1 MTTSPTASMLAAG
14 LEDGEGQRHE
24 HDAIADERQDL
35 AREEQPE
42 LGLGA
47 QHLRDERA
55 NPPHRRR
62 AYGTARRSNGGAPAC
77 DRRSMVGTRGR
88 AYLPAVLNL
97 AIETQ
102 AYQALL
108 EGHRADPDNEDLY
121 TDLQKARAAM
131 EIAWLQLAVA
141 VGE

>member
-1 MTTSPTASMLAAG
+1 
-14 LEDGEGQRHE
+14 
-24 HDAIADERQDL
+24 
-35 AREEQPE
+35 
-42 LGLGA
+42 
-47 QHLRDERA
+47 
-55 NPPHRRR
+55 
-62 AYGTARRSNGGAPAC
+62 
-77 DRRSMVGTRGR
+77 MVGTRGR

-121 TDLQKARAAM
+121 TDLQKAKAAM

-141 VGE
+141 VVE

>member
-1 MTTSPTASMLAAG
+1 
-14 LEDGEGQRHE
+14 
-24 HDAIADERQDL
+24 
-35 AREEQPE
+35 
-42 LGLGA
+42 
-47 QHLRDERA
+47 
-55 NPPHRRR
+55 
-62 AYGTARRSNGGAPAC
+62 
-77 DRRSMVGTRGR
+77 MVGTRRR